1 LAYHERIKMDQST
14 GEKIKRLVEKLRGK
28 KGSGQQSRLRKL
40 KPGEPIIEMR
50 GITKRFPGVLA
61 NDHIDFDLK
70 ACEIHGLLGENGA
83 GKTTLM
89 NILYGLY
96 RPDEGSILVQGEPV
110 VIRSPKDAIE
120 LGIGMVH
127 QHFML
132 IPVMSVTENIVLGLK
147 SAREPLLDIGQ
158 AEKRIAELSEIYKLK
173 VDPKARIEQ
182 LSMGERQRVEIL
194 KALYRG
200 ARVLILDEP
209 TSVLTPQETED
220 FFKTLRSMVNQGL
233 TIVFIT
239 HKLREA
245 IEISDRV
252 TVLRRGK
259 VVARSDT
266 KLTNPIELAKMMVG
280 REVVTNIEKQG
291 IKEGKVAL
299 EVKNLSAMGD
309 EGLLALKNVSF
320 SIHEGE
326 ILGIAGVSGNGQREL
341 AEVITGMRKAS
352 EGKLYIFGKDMTN
365 LPPKKIIEQG
375 VGHIPEDRLGTGVIP
390 DFSIAENLVLETHSM
405 SPFSYQWFLPF
416 TRRYFLNRDEIRKNA
431 ERLINEYE
439 IATPSID
446 APARNLSGGNL
457 QRLILAKVL
466 STNPKLLIAT
476 HPTSGL
482 DVAATEFIHRK
493 LIEQREKGVAILL
506 ISEDL
511 NEIMSLSDRIAVMY
525 EGKIVGIIPA
535 SKVQIQ
541 EIGLMMTGVK

>member
-1 LAYHERIKMDQST
+1 
-14 GEKIKRLVEKLRGK
+14 V
-28 KGSGQQSRLRKL
+28 

-50 GITKRFPGVLA
+50 SITKRFPGVLA

-70 ACEIHGLLGENGA
+70 ACEIHALLGENGA

-96 RPDEGSILVQGEPV
+96 RPDEGSISVQGEPV

-132 IPVMSVTENIVLGLK
+132 VPVMTVTENIILGLK
-147 SAREPLLDIGQ
+147 SPREPLLDIDQ
-158 AEKRIAELSEIYKLK
+158 AEKRIAELSKMYKLK

-194 KALYRG
+194 KASYRG
-200 ARVLILDEP
+200 AQVLILDEP

-233 TIVFIT
+233 TFVFIT
-239 HKLREA
+239 HKLPEVM
-245 IEISDRV
+245 EISDRV

-259 VVARSDT
+259 VVGRSDT

-280 REVVTNIEKQG
+280 REVVTNIEKQLTM
-291 IKEGKVAL
+291 EGKVAL
-299 EVKNLSAMGD
+299 EVKNLSAMG
-309 EGLLALKNVSF
+309 EKGLLALKNVSF
-320 SIHEGE
+320 SIYEGE

-341 AEVITGMRKAS
+341 AEVITGMRKAT
-352 EGKLYIFGKDMTN
+352 EGKVYIFGKDMTN

-390 DFSIAENLVLETHSM
+390 DFSIAENLVLETHPM
-405 SPFSYQWFLPF
+405 APFSYQWFLPF

-431 ERLINEYE
+431 ERLINEYD

-446 APARNLSGGNL
+446 APARNVSGGNL

-466 STNPKLLIAT
+466 SRNPRLLIAA
-476 HPTSGL
+476 HPISGL
-482 DVAATEFIHRK
+482 DVAATEFIHKK
-493 LIEQREKGVAILL
+493 LIEQRERGVAILL

-535 SKVQIQ
+535 SKAQIQ

>member
-1 LAYHERIKMDQST
+1 MGQST
-14 GEKIKRLVEKLRGK
+14 GEKTERLFEKLRGN

-40 KPGEPIIEMR
+40 KPGELIIEMR

-70 ACEIHGLLGENGA
+70 ACEIHALLGENGA

-110 VIRSPKDAIE
+110 TIRSPKDAIE

-127 QHFML
+127 QHFTL
-132 IPVMSVTENIVLGLK
+132 IPVMTVTENIVLGLK
-147 SAREPLLDIGQ
+147 SAREPLLDIGR
-158 AEKRIAELSEIYKLK
+158 AEKRIAELSKMHRLK
-173 VDPKARIEQ
+173 VDPKAKIEQ

-194 KALYRG
+194 KALYRD

-220 FFKTLRSMVNQGL
+220 FFKTLRSMVNQGF

-239 HKLREA
+239 HKLPEVM
-245 IEISDRV
+245 EISDRV

-266 KLTNPIELAKMMVG
+266 KLTNPIELSKMMVG
-280 REVVTNIEKQG
+280 REVVINIEKQ
-291 IKEGKVAL
+291 KPEEGKVAL

-309 EGLLALKNVSF
+309 KGLLALKNLSF

-326 ILGIAGVSGNGQREL
+326 ILGVAGVSGNGQREL
-341 AEVITGMRKAS
+341 AEVLSGMRKAS
-352 EGKLYIFGKDMTN
+352 EGKVYVFGRDMTN
-365 LPPKKIIEQG
+365 LSPKKIIEQG
-375 VGHIPEDRLGTGVIP
+375 VGDISEDRLGTGLILG
-390 DFSIAENLVLETHSM
+390 FSVAENLVLETRSM

-416 TRRYFLNRDEIRKNA
+416 AKRYFLNRNEIHKNA
-431 ERLINEYE
+431 ERLIQEYE
-439 IATPSID
+439 IMTPSVD

-466 STNPKLLIAT
+466 SRNPKLLVAAQ
-476 HPTSGL
+476 PTSGL
-482 DVAATEFIHRK
+482 DVAATEFIHGK
-493 LIEQREKGVAILL
+493 LIEQRERGVAILL

-535 SKVQIQ
+535 SKAQIQ

>member
-1 LAYHERIKMDQST
+1 MGQSIS
-14 GEKIKRLVEKLRGK
+14 EKTKRLVEKLRGN

-40 KPGEPIIEMR
+40 KPRESIIEMR

-70 ACEIHGLLGENGA
+70 ACEIHALLGENGA

-110 VIRSPKDAIE
+110 TIRSPKDAIE

-127 QHFML
+127 QHFTL
-132 IPVMSVTENIVLGLK
+132 IPVMTVTENIVLGRK
-147 SAREPLLDIGQ
+147 SAREPLLDIGR
-158 AEKRIAELSEIYKLK
+158 AEKRTAELSEMHKLK
-173 VDPKARIEQ
+173 VDPKAKIEQ

-194 KALYRG
+194 KALYRD
-200 ARVLILDEP
+200 AQVLILDEP

-220 FFKTLRSMVNQGL
+220 FFKTLRSMVNQGF

-239 HKLREA
+239 HKLPEVM
-245 IEISDRV
+245 EISDRV

-266 KLTNPIELAKMMVG
+266 KLTNPIELSKMMVG
-280 REVVTNIEKQG
+280 REVAINIEKQ
-291 IKEGKVAL
+291 KPEEGKVAL

-309 EGLLALKNVSF
+309 KGLLALKNLSF

-341 AEVITGMRKAS
+341 AEVLTGMRKAS
-352 EGKLYIFGKDMTN
+352 EGKVYIFGRDMTN
-365 LPPKKIIEQG
+365 LSPKKIIEQG
-375 VGHIPEDRLGTGVIP
+375 VGDIPEDRLGTGLILG
-390 DFSIAENLVLETHSM
+390 FSVAENLILETRSM
-405 SPFSYQWFLPF
+405 SPFSYRWFLPF
-416 TRRYFLNRDEIRKNA
+416 AKRFFLDGNEIQKNA
-431 ERLINEYE
+431 ERVIQEYE
-439 IATPSID
+439 IMTPSVN

-466 STNPKLLIAT
+466 SRNPKLLVAAQ
-476 HPTSGL
+476 PTSGL
-482 DVAATEFIHRK
+482 DVAATEFIQRK
-493 LIEQREKGVAILL
+493 LIEQRERGVAILL

-535 SKVQIQ
+535 SKAQIQ

>member
-1 LAYHERIKMDQST
+1 
-14 GEKIKRLVEKLRGK
+14 
-28 KGSGQQSRLRKL
+28 
-40 KPGEPIIEMR
+40 
-50 GITKRFPGVLA
+50 
-61 NDHIDFDLK
+61 
-70 ACEIHGLLGENGA
+70 
-83 GKTTLM
+83 
-89 NILYGLY
+89 
-96 RPDEGSILVQGEPV
+96 
-110 VIRSPKDAIE
+110 
-120 LGIGMVH
+120 
-127 QHFML
+127 
-132 IPVMSVTENIVLGLK
+132 
-147 SAREPLLDIGQ
+147 
-158 AEKRIAELSEIYKLK
+158 
-173 VDPKARIEQ
+173 
-182 LSMGERQRVEIL
+182 
-194 KALYRG
+194 
-200 ARVLILDEP
+200 
-209 TSVLTPQETED
+209 
-220 FFKTLRSMVNQGL
+220 
-233 TIVFIT
+233 
-239 HKLREA
+239 
-245 IEISDRV
+245 
-252 TVLRRGK
+252 
-259 VVARSDT
+259 
-266 KLTNPIELAKMMVG
+266 MVG

-309 EGLLALKNVSF
+309 KGLLALKNVSF

-405 SPFSYQWFLPF
+405 SPFSYRWFLPF

-431 ERLINEYE
+431 ERLIQEYE

-466 STNPKLLIAT
+466 SRNPKLLIAA

-511 NEIMSLSDRIAVMY
+511 NEIMSLSDSIAVMY

-535 SKVQIQ
+535 SKAQIQ

>member
-1 LAYHERIKMDQST
+1 MRYST
-14 GEKIKRLVEKLRGK
+14 VEKVKRFIEKLRGK
-28 KGSGQQSRLRKL
+28 KGFVQKL
-40 KPGEPIIEMR
+40 NLWNVKLGETIIEMR
-50 GITKRFPGVLA
+50 SITKRFPGVIA
-61 NDHIDFDLK
+61 NDHIDFDLR
-70 ACEIHGLLGENGA
+70 AGEVHALLGENGA

-96 RPDEGSILVQGEPV
+96 SPDEGTILVQGIPV
-110 VIRSPKDAIE
+110 TIRSPKDAIE

-132 IPVMSVTENIVLGLK
+132 IPTMTVTENIILGLRSPK
-147 SAREPLLDIGQ
+147 EPLLDLGQ

-173 VDPKARIEQ
+173 VDPKAKVEQ

-194 KALYRG
+194 KALYRRV
-200 ARVLILDEP
+200 RVLILDEP

-220 FFKTLRSMVNQGL
+220 LFKTLRSMVKQGL

-259 VVARSDT
+259 VVARKDT
-266 KLTNPIELAKMMVG
+266 KMTNPVELAKLMVG
-280 REVVTNIEKQG
+280 KEIIED
-291 IKEGKVAL
+291 IKKKRAKKGKIAL
-299 EVKNLSAMGD
+299 EVKNLSAVGD
-309 EGLLALKNVSF
+309 NGLLALKNVSF

-341 AEVITGMRKAS
+341 AEVITGMRKAT
-352 EGKLYIFGKDMTN
+352 EGKIYIFGKDVTN
-365 LPPKKIIEQG
+365 FPPKKIIEHG
-375 VGHIPEDRLGTGVIP
+375 VGHIPEDRLGMGLIP
-390 DFSIAENLVLETHSM
+390 NFSIAENLVLEIYSTS
-405 SPFSYQWFLPF
+405 SF
-416 TRRYFLNRDEIRKNA
+416 TKRRYFLKKDEIRKYA
-431 ERLINEYE
+431 ERLIKEYE

-457 QRLILAKVL
+457 QRLILAKIL
-466 STNPKLLIAT
+466 SRNPKILIAA

-493 LIEQREKGVAILL
+493 LLEQKERGVAILL

-511 NEIMSLSDRIAVMY
+511 NEIMSLSDRVAVIY
-525 EGKIVGIIPA
+525 EGRIVGILPV
-535 SKVQIQ
+535 SKAKIQ